1 MDPVLF
7 IKTQLL
13 HAALSFITCTFRL
26 NFHVERA
33 VLASAFPARLSPGRL
48 RGSHLDMINVL
59 SAGQD
64 ERSVTVFPTHLIHP
78 NGELMR

>member
-7 IKTQLL
+7 VKTQLL

-48 RGSHLDMINVL
+48 RGSHLDIINCQV
-59 SAGQD
+59 Q
-64 ERSVTVFPTHLIHP
+64 VKT
-78 NGELMR
+78 NGLLQFFLRISFILMES